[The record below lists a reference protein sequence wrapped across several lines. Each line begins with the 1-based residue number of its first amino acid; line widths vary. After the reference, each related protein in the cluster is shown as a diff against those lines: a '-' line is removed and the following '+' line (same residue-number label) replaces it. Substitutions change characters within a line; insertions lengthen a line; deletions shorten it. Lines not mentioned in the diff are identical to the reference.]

1 MRLIVSVVIGAG
13 AFFIGV
19 FGFAQIV
26 GALQNIR
33 WRPVGLTIVNL
44 LFWGGIFALETF
56 LVLRCLNSYRIA
68 FYIGSGIAFLSI
80 ITSGRIE

>member
-1 MRLIVSVVIGAG
+1 MKFIISVAIGAA

-33 WRPVGLTIVNL
+33 WRPVRLTIINL
-44 LFWGGIFALETF
+44 LFWGGVFALETF
-56 LVLRCLNSYRIA
+56 LVLRFLHSYRIA

-80 ITSGRIE
+80 ISSGKIE

>member
-1 MRLIVSVVIGAG
+1 MRLIVSVVIGAV

-19 FGFAQIV
+19 LGFAQIV

-33 WRPVGLTIVNL
+33 WRPAGLTIVNL

-56 LVLRCLNSYRIA
+56 LVLRFLNSYRIA
-68 FYIGSGIAFLSI
+68 FYIGSGIAFFSI